1 MAIHKFMQD
10 QINYVFDD
18 CKKIKIYKNDKI
30 IKFERDSKEF
40 GKIMDIWQMT
50 LKNSYEMPSLGVSL
64 DDETKTAIK
73 KGLFIEFIFD
83 KTYSHNEMPFDTL
96 LVEIVENQGGY
107 QLHRNYDNQ
116 YQGRCYY
123 LNIFEINNDLYD
135 YINNIEKN

>member
-18 CKKIKIYKNDKI
+18 CKIIKLYKNGKI
-30 IKFERDSKEF
+30 IELERDSKEF
-40 GKIMDIWQMT
+40 SQIMDIWQMT

-64 DDETKTAIK
+64 DSETRQAIQQ
-73 KGLFIEFIFD
+73 GLFIEFVFD
-83 KTYSHNEMPFDTL
+83 KTNCHNDMPFDSL

-107 QLHRNYDNQ
+107 QLQRNFENQ

-135 YINNIEKN
+135 FVNNIEKN